1 MDVVPFENKIPKIYT
16 STIPHPAKVD
26 YFHYAVDNTDVCS
39 GYVFTGPPFGLV
51 SLRQDVYFRL
61 KEKGMAG
68 DTVKHNF
75 TEHLRYKYLL
85 YNDGNSLSDRTRIL
99 LPIHAVMIR
108 RRGSAYEEFYTY
120 KLKENTHFVSYQ
132 DTTELKQIVIRL
144 ESFPHLSKKIIQENN
159 AFVDE
164 QLTFENVLE
173 YTAHLLHE
181 LLV

>member
-1 MDVVPFENKIPKIYT
+1 
-16 STIPHPAKVD
+16 
-26 YFHYAVDNTDVCS
+26 
-39 GYVFTGPPFGLV
+39 
-51 SLRQDVYFRL
+51 
-61 KEKGMAG
+61 
-68 DTVKHNF
+68 
-75 TEHLRYKYLL
+75 
-85 YNDGNSLSDRTRIL
+85 
-99 LPIHAVMIR
+99 MIR

-181 LLV
+181 LLVT